1 MSPLRGVTHPL
12 LLRFSKNV
20 REFELQIAS
29 MVVAYVPDED
39 DVSSVVSVGSTPPSG
54 RSRSSTA
61 GRSRAVSVSDTN
73 YAIILQTVEV
83 SLLHAKCMFCTVSPS
98 HIQEQRMLEQMELMN
113 SALAVEAISARD
125 QRVSERR
132 RSEPSLFEAS

>member
-1 MSPLRGVTHPL
+1 MSPLHGVSHPL

-20 REFELQIAS
+20 QEFELQIAS

-39 DVSSVVSVGSTPPSG
+39 DVSSVVSVGSTPPG

-73 YAIILQTVEV
+73 YAIIRQTLEV
-83 SLLHAKCMFCTVSPS
+83 RHLHATSMFC
-98 HIQEQRMLEQMELMN
+98 
-113 SALAVEAISARD
+113 
-125 QRVSERR
+125 
-132 RSEPSLFEAS
+132 

>member
-39 DVSSVVSVGSTPPSG
+39 DVSSVVSVGSTPPG

-113 SALAVEAISARD
+113 SAFAVEAISARD

>member
-39 DVSSVVSVGSTPPSG
+39 DVSSVVSVGS
-54 RSRSSTA
+54 STA

-73 YAIILQTVEV
+73 YAIIRQTVEV
-83 SLLHAKCMFCTVSPS
+83 SLLHAKCMSCTVSPS

>member
-20 REFELQIAS
+20 QEFELQIAS

-39 DVSSVVSVGSTPPSG
+39 DVSSVVSVGSTPPG

-73 YAIILQTVEV
+73 YAIIRQTVEV
-83 SLLHAKCMFCTVSPS
+83 SLLHAKCMSCTVSPS

>member
-20 REFELQIAS
+20 QEFELQIAS
-29 MVVAYVPDED
+29 MVVAYDPDEE
-39 DVSSVVSVGSTPPSG
+39 DVSSVVSVGSTPPG

-73 YAIILQTVEV
+73 YAIIRQTLEV
-83 SLLHAKCMFCTVSPS
+83 SLLHATSMFCRVSPS
-98 HIQEQRMLEQMELMN
+98 HNQEQRMLEQMELMN
-113 SALAVEAISARD
+113 SALAVQAISARD
-125 QRVSERR
+125 QPVSDGRR
-132 RSEPSLFEAS
+132 RSEPSLFEAR

>member
-1 MSPLRGVTHPL
+1 MSPFIGVTHPL

-20 REFELQIAS
+20 RDFELQIAS

-39 DVSSVVSVGSTPPSG
+39 DVSSVVSVGSTPPG

-73 YAIILQTVEV
+73 YAIIRQTVEV

-132 RSEPSLFEAS
+132 RSEASLFEAS

>member
-1 MSPLRGVTHPL
+1 MSPFIGVTHPL

-39 DVSSVVSVGSTPPSG
+39 DVSSVVSVGSTPPGG

-73 YAIILQTVEV
+73 YAIIRQTVEV
-83 SLLHAKCMFCTVSPS
+83 SLLHAKCMSCTVSPS